1 MPGGLLSI
9 ILLAAVFYFM
19 LIMPEKKKQKKAKE
33 MMNALEVGDE
43 IFTRGGING
52 KIVDINEN
60 IVTIATGPDNV
71 KINISRQAVGT
82 VTKSEVAQEV
92 QAPEIQES
100 EVKSIDLE
108 KKEESQS

>member
-33 MMNALEVGDE
+33 MMDALEVGDK

-52 KIVDINEN
+52 EIVNINDN
-60 IVTIATGPDNV
+60 IVTIATGPDAV

-82 VTKSEVAQEV
+82 VIKGEIAQEV
-92 QAPEIQES
+92 QAPE
-100 EVKSIDLE
+100 VKTIDLE

>member
-1 MPGGLLSI
+1 MPGGFLSI
-9 ILLAAVFYFM
+9 ILLMAVFYFM

-52 KIVDINEN
+52 KIVNINEN
-60 IVTIATGPDNV
+60 IVTITTGPDNV

-82 VTKSEVAQEV
+82 VTKGEVSHEV
-92 QAPEIQES
+92 QEP
-100 EVKSIDLE
+100 EVKTIDLE
-108 KKEESQS
+108 KKEE